1 MNLIGLAVLRC
12 NSSRAGLHM
21 LLVNLFHP
29 PDCRDRKER
38 NPRRGRKAAGKTPSE
53 GRENLPGSPK
63 DLPPNREKRG
73 RVGREAVSQ
82 RGRSLRWQK
91 VRRWLLSPSAPAQPP
106 CRDLFHVFH
115 GNEETDHRDPSQSE
129 DAGIPGGF
137 LSSFLVLLS
146 YNFKIFLFPA

>member
-1 MNLIGLAVLRC
+1 MTKAEQGSTCCSLIYSILRT
-12 NSSRAGLHM
+12 AGTE
-21 LLVNLFHP
+21 
-29 PDCRDRKER
+29 RKEIHGVEGKQPGKR
-38 NPRRGRKAAGKTPSE
+38 LQREDKTFQAAPKIYPQTGKSE
-53 GRENLPGSPK
+53 GGVE
-63 DLPPNREKRG
+63 G
-73 RVGREAVSQ
+73 RRFSQ